1 MRLLLP
7 LILFG
12 CSHQVLG
19 EGVRSGDD
27 VVHLAVEEGCSG
39 TAGDHVSVDGAEL
52 TSGRLLLR
60 LRHGGGCEEHSYRLC
75 PDPVILRTD
84 PGIQRLVVVH
94 DAGGDMCEAEFDILA
109 EVALEDLPNEV
120 LSLESL
126 DGNVV
131 NVSVR

>member
-1 MRLLLP
+1 MRLLL
-7 LILFG
+7 LVIIFG
-12 CSHQVLG
+12 CSHQTLG
-19 EGVRSGDD
+19 DGVRSGDN
-27 VVHLAVEEGCSG
+27 VVPLRAEEGCSG
-39 TAGDHVSVDGAEL
+39 TAGDHISVDGAEL
-52 TSGRLLLR
+52 TSDRLLLR
-60 LRHGGGCEEHSYRLC
+60 LRHGGGCEEHAYRVC

-84 PGIQRLVVVH
+84 PGIQRLVIVH

-126 DGNVV
+126 EGNVL